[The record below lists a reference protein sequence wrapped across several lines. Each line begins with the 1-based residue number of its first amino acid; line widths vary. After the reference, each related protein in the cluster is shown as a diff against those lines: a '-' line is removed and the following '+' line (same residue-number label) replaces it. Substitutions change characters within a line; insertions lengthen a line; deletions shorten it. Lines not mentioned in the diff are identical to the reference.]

1 MKQGDVA
8 GILYLPADF
17 EARVARGETSVF
29 VLYAATDAFLNF
41 KGLQESSARVM
52 LAVNDAHR
60 MEAPYSYLRK
70 DCWQWLRPLPSA
82 CPARRSTTIQRATV
96 PI

>member
-52 LAVNDAHR
+52 LAVNDCLLYTSMYCSAR
-60 MEAPYSYLRK
+60 YIS
-70 DCWQWLRPLPSA
+70 PSLA
-82 CPARRSTTIQRATV
+82 VCG
-96 PI
+96 